1 MIRKVASP
9 RLLQSFTKTCQ
20 ILPMRNTIHRISMP
34 VYNYGVFPTQRFLFS
49 DQKNQKNNDNK
60 NNEEKKPEQ

>member
-9 RLLQSFTKTCQ
+9 RLLQSFTKTCR
-20 ILPMRNTIHRISMP
+20 ILPMRNTMHRISMP
-34 VYNYGVFPTQRFLFS
+34 VNNYGVFPTQRFLFS

-60 NNEEKKPEQ
+60 NNEKKKPEQ

>member
-1 MIRKVASP
+1 
-9 RLLQSFTKTCQ
+9 
-20 ILPMRNTIHRISMP
+20 MRNIKHRISMP

>member
-1 MIRKVASP
+1 
-9 RLLQSFTKTCQ
+9 
-20 ILPMRNTIHRISMP
+20 MRNNMLRISMP

-60 NNEEKKPEQ
+60 NNEKKKPEQ